1 MTASSI
7 PTFPQLV
14 QDYFCRYLIQQ
25 KNASQQTVTSYRDAV
40 RLLLNFL
47 KDELG
52 REPCQLTLSDLNA
65 HNIERFL
72 NWLEEKRKNTVRTR
86 NTRFAAIRSFLRYA
100 GARDPGRL
108 SFVQQVLAIP
118 MKRFDRPLMPY
129 LLREEIQAV
138 LDAPDPATWSGRRDR
153 AMFTVLYNTGA
164 RVSEI
169 AQSKIEDADLGHAG
183 TIRFMGKG
191 RKERMI
197 PLWKDTIRCLK
208 TWLSELPQNGQYPLF
223 PNAVGGF
230 LTRSG
235 IESRLKEAVT
245 TASQTCP
252 SLRVRPVSP
261 HTIRHSTAMH
271 LLQSGVDITVIA
283 LWLGHESCETTHMY
297 VEADLEMKQKALDRL
312 EEPGVKPTRFKPS
325 DKLLKFLEGLG

>member
-52 REPCQLTLSDLNA
+52 REPCQLTLSDLSA

-153 AMFTVLYNTGA
+153 AMFTVDCQRPSTENSATPRARRVPGRDRGLPVQSTRARCPAFGCDLSGA
-164 RVSEI
+164 
-169 AQSKIEDADLGHAG
+169 L
-183 TIRFMGKG
+183 
-191 RKERMI
+191 
-197 PLWKDTIRCLK
+197 
-208 TWLSELPQNGQYPLF
+208 
-223 PNAVGGF
+223 
-230 LTRSG
+230 
-235 IESRLKEAVT
+235 
-245 TASQTCP
+245 
-252 SLRVRPVSP
+252 
-261 HTIRHSTAMH
+261 
-271 LLQSGVDITVIA
+271 
-283 LWLGHESCETTHMY
+283 
-297 VEADLEMKQKALDRL
+297 
-312 EEPGVKPTRFKPS
+312 
-325 DKLLKFLEGLG
+325 